1 MLLTEDILLLAT
13 DDTSGRKLARY
24 TDLLVAGGLLSDLA
38 LAGNVRTTEPGES
51 VRKNRVVAV
60 PDAAW
65 PADPL
70 LAETLSVISGKPTWY
85 PSVLIERLSRKLVD
99 HKAVDLVYER
109 LARAELVSRTSHRVL
124 GLVPTTRWVSV
135 DGRYEAGLYE
145 RLDAVFLFGATPDFQ
160 VASLAALL
168 TGSGLITSVIDRG
181 RGVDKRAVKRR
192 GKELLKQYWPAQV
205 VERAFQ
211 GRDAAAAG

>member
-13 DDTSGRKLARY
+13 DDTSGRRLARY

-65 PADPL
+65 PADSL
-70 LAETLSVISGKPTWY
+70 LAEALTVISRKPNWY
-85 PSVLIERLSRKLVD
+85 LSTLVERLGHKLVD
-99 HKAVDLVYER
+99 HKAVDVVYDR
-109 LARAELVSRTSHRVL
+109 LAQAELVSRTPHRVL
-124 GLVPTTRWVSV
+124 GLVPTTRWVSF
-135 DGRYEAGLYE
+135 DGRYEATLYE
-145 RLDAVFLFGATPDFQ
+145 QLDAVFLFGATPDAH

-168 TGSGLITSVIDRG
+168 TGSGLVASVIDRG

-192 GKELLKQYWPAQV
+192 GKELLKQYWPAQAM
-205 VERAFQ
+205 ERAFQ
-211 GRDAAAAG
+211 NRDAAAAG